1 MFASALMTPLALIA
15 EQDFAGRQSIGKR
28 SGQEDA
34 YAFSAI
40 PARPGAATGL
50 LLLVAD
56 GMGGHA
62 AGNRASE
69 MAVRTFAGA
78 FHRGG
83 ETMRERFT
91 SAVDAA
97 NDALAAAI
105 EADPDELEGM
115 GTTLLAVAVT
125 PLGLEWASVGDS
137 PLYLFRRGVLRRINA
152 DHSFRPVL
160 REMVTKGELT
170 EAQAA
175 TSSLRNRLRS
185 ALIGGE
191 IALLDL
197 APTPLPLLD
206 GDLVLAGSDGL
217 QTLDDAAI
225 AAVLKE
231 HATAEA
237 ATLSARLVQAVLD
250 VGTPKQDNITA
261 AIVKPAGEWL
271 VAPFGFAPPK
281 PAALRDDPGN
291 TTQRIIPRTLR
302 AASEGDPVAPTP

>member
-1 MFASALMTPLALIA
+1 MTPLALLA
-15 EQDFAGRQSIGKR
+15 EKDFAGRQAVGKR
-28 SGQEDA
+28 SDQEDA
-34 YAFSAI
+34 YAFAAI

-62 AGNRASE
+62 AGHRASE
-69 MAVRTFAGA
+69 LAVRTFAGA
-78 FHRGG
+78 FQRGG
-83 ETMRERFT
+83 ETMGERFT
-91 SAVDAA
+91 RAVDAA

-105 EADPDELEGM
+105 EANPDELEGM

-125 PLGLEWASVGDS
+125 SLGLEWASVGDS
-137 PLYLFRRGVLRRINA
+137 PLYLFRRGTLRRINA

-160 REMVTKGELT
+160 REMVAKGELT

-217 QTLDDAAI
+217 QTLGDDAL
-225 AAVLKE
+225 AAVLRQ
-231 HATAEA
+231 HAA
-237 ATLSARLVQAVLD
+237 ADAAPLAAQLVQAVLAA
-250 VGTPKQDNITA
+250 GAPKQDNITA
-261 AIVKPAGEWL
+261 TIVKPGGDWL
-271 VAPFGFAPPK
+271 LAPFAFAP
-281 PAALRDDPGN
+281 ARVVGDDPGE
-291 TTQRIIPRTLR
+291 TTQRIVPRT
-302 AASEGDPVAPTP
+302 ATP

>member
-1 MFASALMTPLALIA
+1 MTAPLALIA
-15 EQDFAGRQSIGKR
+15 ERDFAGRQSVGKR

-69 MAVRTFAGA
+69 LAVRTFAGA

-83 ETMRERFT
+83 EMRERFT
-91 SAVDAA
+91 RAVDAA

-105 EADPDELEGM
+105 EANPDELEGM
-115 GTTLLAVAVT
+115 GTTLLAAAVT

-137 PLYLFRRGVLRRINA
+137 PLYLFRRGTLRRINA

-160 REMVTKGELT
+160 REMVAKGEMT

-185 ALIGGE
+185 GLVGGE

-217 QTLDDAAI
+217 QTLTDDAL
-225 AAVLKE
+225 AAVLRE
-231 HATAEA
+231 HGSADA
-237 ATLSARLVQAVLD
+237 ATLAAQLVQAVLAA
-250 VGTPKQDNITA
+250 GAAKQDNITA
-261 AIVKPAGEWL
+261 AIVNPAGDWL
-271 VAPFGFAPPK
+271 LAPFAFAP
-281 PAALRDDPGN
+281 ARSADTGD
-291 TTQRIIPRTLR
+291 TTQRIVPRAL
-302 AASEGDPVAPTP
+302 AP

>member
-1 MFASALMTPLALIA
+1 MTAPLALIA
-15 EQDFAGRQSIGKR
+15 ERDFAGRQSVGKR

-62 AGNRASE
+62 AGNRASDL
-69 MAVRTFAGA
+69 AVRTFAGA

-91 SAVDAA
+91 RAVDAA

-105 EADPDELEGM
+105 EANPDELEGM
-115 GTTLLAVAVT
+115 GTTLLAAAVT

-137 PLYLFRRGVLRRINA
+137 PLYLFRRGTLRRINA

-160 REMVTKGELT
+160 REMVAKGEMT

-185 ALIGGE
+185 GLVGGE

-217 QTLDDAAI
+217 QTLTDDAL
-225 AAVLKE
+225 AAVLRQ
-231 HATAEA
+231 HASADA
-237 ATLSARLVQAVLD
+237 ATLAAQLVQAVLAA
-250 VGTPKQDNITA
+250 GAAKQDNITA
-261 AIVKPAGEWL
+261 AIVNPAGDWL
-271 VAPFGFAPPK
+271 LAPFAFAP
-281 PAALRDDPGN
+281 ARSADTGD
-291 TTQRIIPRTLR
+291 TTQRIVPRAL
-302 AASEGDPVAPTP
+302 AP

>member
-1 MFASALMTPLALIA
+1 MTAPLALLA

-62 AGNRASE
+62 AGHRASE
-69 MAVRTFAGA
+69 MAVRTFTTA
-78 FHRGG
+78 FHSGG

-137 PLYLFRRGVLRRINA
+137 PLYLFRRGTLRRINA

-160 REMVTKGELT
+160 KEMVAKGELT

-197 APTPLPLLD
+197 ALTPLPLLD
-206 GDLVLAGSDGL
+206 GDIVLAGSDGL
-217 QTLDDAAI
+217 QTLNDEGL
-225 AAVLKE
+225 AAVLKQ
-231 HATAEA
+231 HATADA

-250 VGTPKQDNITA
+250 AGAPKQDNTTA
-261 AIVKPAGEWL
+261 TIVKPGGDWL

-281 PAALRDDPGN
+281 PSAIHDEPGN
-291 TTQRIIPRTLR
+291 TTQRIVPRVLR
-302 AASEGDPVAPTP
+302 PDSDPVAPPP

>member
-1 MFASALMTPLALIA
+1 MTAPLALVA
-15 EQDFAGRQSIGKR
+15 EQDFAGRQSVGKR

-69 MAVRTFAGA
+69 MAVRTFVSA

-83 ETMRERFT
+83 ETMNERFT
-91 SAVDAA
+91 RAVDAA

-105 EADPDELEGM
+105 EADPDHLEGM

-137 PLYLFRRGVLRRINA
+137 PLYLYRRGTLRRINA

-160 REMVTKGELT
+160 RDMVAKGELT

-206 GDLVLAGSDGL
+206 SDIVLAGSDGL
-217 QTLDDAAI
+217 QTLTDAALED
-225 AAVLKE
+225 VLKE
-231 HATAEA
+231 HAVADA
-237 ATLSARLVQAVLD
+237 AVIAARLVQAVMD
-250 VGTPKQDNITA
+250 AGAPKQDNITA
-261 AIVKPAGEWL
+261 TIVKPTGEWL
-271 VAPFGFAPPK
+271 LAPFAFAPPK
-281 PAALRDDPGN
+281 PVQIAPDPAN
-291 TTQRIIPRTLR
+291 TTQRIVPRGLR
-302 AASEGDPVAPTP
+302 ENPPDPPP

>member
-1 MFASALMTPLALIA
+1 MTSLALVA
-15 EQDFAGRQSIGKR
+15 EKDFAGRQAIGKR
-28 SGQEDA
+28 SDQEDS
-34 YAFSAI
+34 YAFSAV
-40 PARPGAATGL
+40 PARAGMATGL
-50 LLLVAD
+50 LLIVAD

-69 MAVRTFAGA
+69 MVVRTFAGA

-83 ETMRERFT
+83 ETMNERF
-91 SAVDAA
+91 SRAVDAA

-105 EADPDELEGM
+105 EADPDHLEGM
-115 GTTLLAVAVT
+115 GTTLLVAAVT

-137 PLYLFRRGVLRRINA
+137 PLYLFRRGTLRRINA

-170 EAQAA
+170 EAQAE

-206 GDLVLAGSDGL
+206 GDLVIAGSDGL
-217 QTLDDAAI
+217 QTLSDQALGDVLKQCCTEDASAI
-225 AAVLKE
+225 AL
-231 HATAEA
+231 
-237 ATLSARLVQAVLD
+237 RLVRAVED
-250 VGTPKQDNITA
+250 AGAPRQDNITVG
-261 AIVKPAGEWL
+261 IVKPGGDWL
-271 VAPFGFAPPK
+271 LAPFAFAPAK
-281 PAALRDDPGN
+281 PVVVEEDPAN
-291 TTQRIIPRTLR
+291 TTQRIIPRTPR
-302 AASEGDPVAPTP
+302 PASDPPPATS